1 MKRRGMGM
9 LCIAMV
15 FALLFSCVSVPAGTE
30 EANDGWL
37 SITIGD
43 DRNEFDPS
51 GIRMAIYL
59 IATGDYGNWT
69 MEETFSD
76 ITVFVRSDGSAS
88 VDMTLSQI
96 RQRIA
101 DRKIKPTDDGVS
113 DEKGKIE
120 FKELAHGIYYI
131 EMTAGPERLTMSAM
145 LLSVPN
151 STGSVQVRAMAK
163 YEYET
168 PTPSPTPSP
177 RPTFTPFVPPVDPET
192 PSPTP
197 TSTPSP
203 TPTVPA
209 DESPTPTVPP
219 DETSTPSV
227 TPDVTVTPTSSV
239 TPEVTP
245 PPSATPDATPTAS
258 EKVTENPTDSP
269 TKKPVTVT
277 KKPVATPAPTEH
289 SEDNTPVPKHVPT
302 LQPNP
307 GETTISLEEYEVALG
322 LFNIQIHV
330 GVCFE

>member
-1 MKRRGMGM
+1 MKRRRMGM
-9 LCIAMV
+9 LCIAMA

-30 EANDGWL
+30 EAKDGWL

-59 IATGDYGNWT
+59 IATGDYGDWT
-69 MEETFSD
+69 MEDAFSD
-76 ITVFVRSDGSAS
+76 ITVFVRGDGSAS

-101 DRKIKPTDDGVS
+101 DRKIKPTADGVS

-120 FKELAHGIYYI
+120 FKELAHGIYYV

-177 RPTFTPFVPPVDPET
+177 KPTFTPFVPPVDPVT

-197 TSTPSP
+197 AVSPEP
-203 TPTVPA
+203 TPTA
-209 DESPTPTVPP
+209 AE
-219 DETSTPSV
+219 
-227 TPDVTVTPTSSV
+227 TVT
-239 TPEVTP
+239 EK
-245 PPSATPDATPTAS
+245 PTAS
-258 EKVTENPTDSP
+258 PPEKTVIVTR
-269 TKKPVTVT
+269 
-277 KKPVATPAPTEH
+277 KPVATPAPTGH
-289 SEDNTPVPKHVPT
+289 SDDNTPVPKHVPT
-302 LQPNP
+302 LRPNP
-307 GETTISLEEYEVALG
+307 GETTIAIEDYEVALG
-322 LFNIQIHV
+322 LYNIQIHV

>member
-1 MKRRGMGM
+1 MKRRGMRM

-30 EANDGWL
+30 EANNGWL

-59 IATGDYGNWT
+59 IATGDYGDWT
-69 MEETFSD
+69 MEDTFSD
-76 ITVFVRSDGSAS
+76 ISVFVRSDGSAS

-101 DRKIKPTDDGVS
+101 DRKIKPTADGIS
-113 DEKGKIE
+113 DEKGRIE

-203 TPTVPA
+203 TPTAPA
-209 DESPTPTVPP
+209 DESPTPTAPP

-227 TPDVTVTPTSSV
+227 TPEITQTPFV
-239 TPEVTP
+239 
-245 PPSATPDATPTAS
+245 TPDATPTAS
-258 EKVTENPTDSP
+258 EKVTENPTASP

-277 KKPVATPAPTEH
+277 KKPIATPTPTGH
-289 SEDNTPVPKHVPT
+289 PDDNTPVPKHVPT

-307 GETTISLEEYEVALG
+307 GEETVSLEEYEVALG
-322 LFNIQIHV
+322 LFDIQIHV